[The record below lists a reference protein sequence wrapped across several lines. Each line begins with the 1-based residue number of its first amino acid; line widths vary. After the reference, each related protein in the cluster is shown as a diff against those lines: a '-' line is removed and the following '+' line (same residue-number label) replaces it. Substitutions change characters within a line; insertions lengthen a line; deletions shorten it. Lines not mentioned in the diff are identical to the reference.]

1 MYLLFRISIKYLQEN
16 NYIRNILNSKSNC
29 FHYLSHKNVVFL
41 KNIYVIIISEDT
53 DPECAK
59 LHHLKKYFSP
69 EHVALA
75 MCSKTRRP
83 HIFSKNDTPMFK
95 YGFTPLP

>member
-1 MYLLFRISIKYLQEN
+1 M
-16 NYIRNILNSKSNC
+16 
-29 FHYLSHKNVVFL
+29 
-41 KNIYVIIISEDT
+41 SEDT
-53 DPECAK
+53 QECAK

-83 HIFSKNDTPMFK
+83 QFSKNDTPMFK
-95 YGFTPLP
+95 YRLNTDALDISV